1 MPRLV
6 RFMVRGLV
14 VLFLAQPAA
23 FAAWDSTKPEQTQTV
38 SAGMQSTL
46 DNFTALAATGTGQA
60 TLGGTSD
67 ANFEFEGATANDFET
82 TLTVTDPTA
91 DRTLTL
97 PNETAAVMVS
107 SLTTNATDAANA
119 VTGASNAL
127 VFEGATANDFE
138 TSLSPTDPTADRTIT
153 VPDITGTMVVTTSSP
168 TLGAVTVTTVGPAT
182 PAANT
187 LYTDNIVKGWIKF
200 ADSGTAG
207 ITDDFNVTSIADNG
221 TGDYTVTWDRDF
233 ANDSYAVVGTALD
246 ATSPDHYVVVIA
258 QAAGTTQ
265 VNNTNSGGTQA
276 DCATCYLIAVGD

>member
-6 RFMVRGLV
+6 RFMVRGLA
-14 VLFLAQPAA
+14 VLFLVQPTA

-38 SAGMQSTL
+38 SAGMQSTV

-97 PNETAAVMVS
+97 PNETAAIMVS

-153 VPDITGTMVVTTSSP
+153 VPDATGTMVVTASSP
-168 TLGAVTVTTVGPAT
+168 SLGAVTLTTAAGAT
-182 PAANT
+182 PTADT
-187 LYTDNIVKGWIKF
+187 LYKDSIIKGWVKF
-200 ADSGTAG
+200 NGTGTIA
-207 ITDDFNVTSIADNG
+207 IDDDFNVVSLVDNG
-221 TGDYTVTWDRDF
+221 TGSYTITWETDF
-233 ANDSYAVVGTALD
+233 ASANYAAAVSASSAEAKLGNHAVGTLAVLTYD
-246 ATSPDHYVVVIA
+246 SAGGAEDSTIVSVIA
-258 QAAGTTQ
+258 
-265 VNNTNSGGTQA
+265 SGDQ
-276 DCATCYLIAVGD
+276 